1 MHNLSI
7 QFLIYDNLTPQD
19 IIMKITQ
26 EDNRQGKRRDNY
38 FSKVVESYSFHANFN
53 SVLNDFL
60 AMVFSNFKITI
71 ILK

>member
-19 IIMKITQ
+19 IIMRITQ
-26 EDNRQGKRRDNY
+26 EDNRQGKIRDIY
-38 FSKVVESYSFHANFN
+38 FSEVVESYLFHANFN

-60 AMVFSNFKITI
+60 AMFFVLF
-71 ILK
+71 